1 MILLFTIELRT
12 FLVQIYARKS
22 MKSFAAEFSIEDF
35 PEDVKGEKRWRQ
47 NRIVI
52 NTQPFSQFASIP
64 SSERPVEAD
73 VMQRFSKGVKIS
85 DERPC
90 FD

>member
-35 PEDVKGEKRWRQ
+35 PEDVEGEKD
-47 NRIVI
+47 
-52 NTQPFSQFASIP
+52 
-64 SSERPVEAD
+64 D
-73 VMQRFSKGVKIS
+73 VKT
-85 DERPC
+85 EL
-90 FD
+90 

>member
-1 MILLFTIELRT
+1 MNVKVFYEVWSYSSQLSWELFSSK
-12 FLVQIYARKS
+12 FMQ
-22 MKSFAAEFSIEDF
+22 SFAAEFSIEDF
-35 PEDVKGEKRWRQ
+35 PDDVKGEKRWRQ

-73 VMQRFSKGVKIS
+73 VIAKI
-85 DERPC
+85 
-90 FD
+90 